1 MPELVMTG
9 YKTEGYETSPDYN
22 DEVGD
27 KQTVGAIN
35 EIEGILKIPGLSAP
49 ASKRGIQRIILL
61 LRHQPTPSHPV
72 ISRAVK

>member
-9 YKTEGYETSPDYN
+9 YKTEDYETAPDYN

-35 EIEGILKIPGLSAP
+35 EIEGILKR
-49 ASKRGIQRIILL
+49 RGILL
-61 LRHQPTPSHPV
+61 SD
-72 ISRAVK
+72 ISENRQNGA